1 MPLGLGWDIAIE
13 PHPRFRP
20 GGTRSPFPSSHQHHP
35 FMVGGGPRDPLGG
48 RLSQI
53 RSGMHEVVNGLER
66 RLHHAEILLDLGL
79 GVISNLNADPYAADF
94 RSFIRAGHHH
104 QRPAP
109 NSIDDGVNPLLLPS
123 NRAGRDPSPRDSN
136 ANLIHLG
143 LPTGLLGAA
152 LDGPLAFIN
161 DLVQSLPAMAGR
173 SPQHLSFR
181 LANGSVRHVSIPLP
195 ASHATRESRSD
206 SRRDLYQ
213 EPSQAVAFS
222 PELTVDRWQ
231 EEAKMIFGST
241 HNEKSARLYNLILG
255 SLMPAARQ
263 AEKEQKAREDE
274 EKRKKDE
281 ERKRR
286 EEEERK
292 EREAKEA
299 EEKAAREKK
308 EAEER
313 ERAERELAEAAAQA
327 ADQAET
333 LAEAEPVSDT
343 PQAMEGVEAHAA
355 TQTEQQPAAPVQR
368 VTTTIRGET
377 VDVTDLGI
385 DPEYLAALPEEFREE
400 VIAQT
405 ISQRRSQAREQ
416 AAPEGENTEVFQ
428 EFLEALPDELRMEIV
443 QQERQERRRRERED
457 QRRQAA
463 ASGQDAGAADMDPAS
478 ILATFPPELRAQV
491 LMDQGDDLMEH
502 LPPELAAEAR
512 ALTRRHGLSS
522 NRAPQA
528 VPRAHDNRQ
537 VEASGANDS
546 KAQRRSIVQMLDKA
560 GVATL
565 LRLMFV
571 TQQGSI
577 RNYLFEVF
585 QHVCENRQN
594 RLEVISTLLQIL
606 QDGST
611 DMDAVERSFSQL
623 SLKARQPKDK
633 DPKTPNSLKRT
644 YTNISTNNQI
654 STNSDVSPLLVVQQ
668 CLDLLVDLATR
679 NIHVPSLFLTEHE
692 TVATTLKRSLS
703 RKGKAKDVNPKA
715 QKYAINSLLSL
726 LDRSLIMESSAVMQY
741 LADLLNKVT
750 YPLQAIERRRKEAE
764 EEAKKKE
771 VDRDE
776 PVAEAA
782 ATQTEGQAPEEQV
795 TEATAAASA
804 EEHTAEDNE
813 QPGAE
818 SSTAKETAEEKKT
831 RSLTPPVISEHNLK
845 LVINI
850 FVARECSSK
859 TFQNTIS
866 TIKNLSN
873 IPGAKK
879 IFGEELVRQA
889 RVLSE
894 NILSDLDD
902 LLPHIMKAESGTEIQ
917 GVALA
922 KFSPGAS
929 EQNKLL
935 RVLTA
940 LDHLFDSKNKKQDST
955 EGNAQENT
963 KEDLLGSLYWNPTFG
978 TMWDKLSACLSAI
991 RQRENMLNVATILL
1005 PLIESLM
1012 VVCKN
1017 TTLNDVPLSQTVSKE
1032 MLLSSPPPES
1042 RIAGLFFTF
1051 TEEHRRI
1058 LNELVR
1064 HNPKLMSGT
1073 FSLLVKN
1080 PKVLEFDNKRNYFN
1094 RSVHSKAGSQ
1104 QTRNSYAPLQLQVR
1118 REHVFHDSFKAL
1130 YFKSGAEMKFGKLN
1144 IRFHGEEGVDA
1155 GGVTREWFQVLA
1167 RQMFDPN
1174 YALFIPVSSDR
1185 TTFHPNKLSAI
1196 NDEHLSFF
1204 KFIGRIIGKALY
1216 EGRLLDCYFS
1226 RAVYKRILGKAVS
1239 VKDMESFDP
1248 DYYKSLVWMLEN
1260 DITDII
1266 TETFSVEDDEFGVTK
1281 IVDLCDNGRNIQVTE
1296 DNKHEY
1302 VRMIVEHKLLSSV
1315 KDQMEHFLKGMFNLV
1330 WIENRSFANI

>member
-1 MPLGLGWDIAIE
+1 M
-13 PHPRFRP
+13 F
-20 GGTRSPFPSSHQHHP
+20 
-35 FMVGGGPRDPLGG
+35 
-48 RLSQI
+48 
-53 RSGMHEVVNGLER
+53 
-66 RLHHAEILLDLGL
+66 
-79 GVISNLNADPYAADF
+79 
-94 RSFIRAGHHH
+94 
-104 QRPAP
+104 
-109 NSIDDGVNPLLLPS
+109 
-123 NRAGRDPSPRDSN
+123 
-136 ANLIHLG
+136 
-143 LPTGLLGAA
+143 
-152 LDGPLAFIN
+152 N
-161 DLVQSLPAMAGR
+161 DLMQHLPNMR
-173 SPQHLSFR
+173 IPQRLSFR
-181 LANGSVRHVSIPLP
+181 MANGMVTHLDIPVP
-195 ASHATRESRSD
+195 STHATRESRSE
-206 SRRDLYQ
+206 SRREVYQ
-213 EPSQAVAFS
+213 EPSQAVAFY
-222 PELTVDRWQ
+222 PELTMDRWQ
-231 EEAKMIFGST
+231 EETKMVFGAS
-241 HNEKSARLYNLILG
+241 HQEKSAKLNHMVLG
-255 SLMPAARQ
+255 SLVPAAIQ
-263 AEKEQKAREDE
+263 HEKEVKAREE
-274 EKRKKDE
+274 AQKRKREE

-313 ERAERELAEAAAQA
+313 ERAERERAEAAAAQA
-327 ADQAET
+327 ADEVEA
-333 LAEAEPVSDT
+333 LARAEADQSNET
-343 PQAMEGVEAHAA
+343 PQAMEGVEAGA
-355 TQTEQQPAAPVQR
+355 TEQQQAPPPAER

-377 VDVTDLGI
+377 VDITELGI
-385 DPEYLAALPEEFREE
+385 DPDYLAALPEEFREE

-405 ISQRRSQAREQ
+405 VSTRRSQAREAREQ
-416 AAPEGENTEVFQ
+416 AAAEGENPENPEVFQ
-428 EFLEALPDELRMEIV
+428 EFLEALPHDIRLEIM
-443 QQERQERRRRERED
+443 QQERAERRRRERDE
-457 QRRQAA
+457 QRRQVNAA
-463 ASGQDAGAADMDPAS
+463 GQGVGAVDMDTGT
-478 ILATFPPELRAQV
+478 ILLTFPPELRAEV
-491 LMDQGDDLMEH
+491 LLEGGEELLAH
-502 LPPELAAEAR
+502 LSEDMRAEAR
-512 ALTRRHGLSS
+512 ALRNANGRSQ
-522 NRAPQA
+522 PI
-528 VPRAHDNRQ
+528 PRAHHEHRQ
-537 VEASGANDS
+537 PEASGTADA
-546 KAQRRSIVQMLDKA
+546 KAPRRSIVQMLDKA

-623 SLKARQPKDK
+623 SLKAKQPKDK
-633 DPKTPNSLKRT
+633 DATKTPNSLKRT
-644 YTNISTNNQI
+644 FTNISTNNQI

-668 CLDLLVDLATR
+668 CLDLLVDLASK
-679 NIHVPSLFLTEHE
+679 NPHVPSLFLTEHE
-692 TVATTLKRSLS
+692 TVASTLKRSLS
-703 RKGKAKDVNPKA
+703 RKGKAKDVNSKA

-750 YPLQAIERRRKEAE
+750 YPLQALERRRKEAE
-764 EEAKKKE
+764 EEAKKKATE
-771 VDRDE
+771 EKSDSA
-776 PVAEAA
+776 AEA
-782 ATQTEGQAPEEQV
+782 TTSPGEQASVAQPSD
-795 TEATAAASA
+795 ATATATDDP
-804 EEHTAEDNE
+804 TAEADAK
-813 QPGAE
+813 PAAE
-818 SSTAKETAEEKKT
+818 SSAANESKTEEKKI
-831 RSLTPPVISEHNLK
+831 RQLTPPTISEHNLK

-902 LLPHIMKAESGTEIQ
+902 LLPHILKAESGTEIQ

-940 LDHLFDSKNKKQDST
+940 LDHLFDSKKKAGASADAAA
-955 EGNAQENT
+955 NENS

-1017 TTLNDVPLSQTVSKE
+1017 TTLSESSHTQSMTAKE
-1032 MLLSSPPPES
+1032 MMLSSPPPES

-1094 RSVHSKAGSQ
+1094 RSVHSKTGSQ
-1104 QTRNSYAPLQLQVR
+1104 QARTSYPSLQLQVR

-1130 YFKSGAEMKFGKLN
+1130 YFKPGADMKFGKLN

-1155 GGVTREWFQVLA
+1155 GGVTREWFQVLS

-1196 NDEHLSFF
+1196 NDEHLMFF

-1281 IVDLCDNGRNIQVTE
+1281 VVDLCENGRSIAVTE
-1296 DNKHEY
+1296 ENKHEY

-1315 KDQMEHFLKGMFNLV
+1315 KDQMEHFLKGMYSVSNLV
-1330 WIENRSFANI
+1330 GEAATNMFNRLP